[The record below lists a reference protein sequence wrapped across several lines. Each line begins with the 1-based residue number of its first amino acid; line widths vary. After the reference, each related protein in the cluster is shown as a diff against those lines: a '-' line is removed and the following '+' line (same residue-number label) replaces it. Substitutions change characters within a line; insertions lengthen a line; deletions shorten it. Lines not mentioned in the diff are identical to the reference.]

1 MKKKPVKSPPK
12 WADRFLA
19 WYCNPKL
26 LEQIQGDVHELYYWR
41 IKEKGESK
49 ARRSFIWDVL
59 RLFKWS
65 NIKRSNKSQ
74 NRNNMGIFK
83 NYFKIGLRNLWKQ
96 RMPSAINII
105 GLSLAIGCS
114 IVAFKFVEYNYVK
127 DDFHENKDDLFLVT
141 HWEELESN
149 KGRNGGTD
157 NQLVGEILKS
167 VPGIKASTRYNY
179 QQPEVRYGNKTKYEA
194 ALFVDEAFMDMFSF
208 DLLYGN
214 PNTLYNEGEIIIDE
228 STSISLFGDA
238 NPVGEKVDL
247 KIRENW
253 KTFTIGAVYRD
264 KPNNS
269 SIQIN
274 MLVNYVHFEQEF
286 KDRDTW
292 NTRLFIQREEGVEPA
307 RLLSAMDQLLPVYN
321 KDNEETAIIYFE
333 LEPLS
338 TMANNSYEM
347 MNGVGSGPSMAPII
361 TLSAIGVFMLI
372 LSTLN
377 YVNISLAMI
386 MKRLKEIGIRKV
398 IGSKRKQLVTQF
410 LIENF
415 LLCAFSMFLGVL
427 LAHSFFLPGFNEI
440 AGGDFKL
447 DLWSHLNFWYFLIG
461 LLLFITLASG
471 LYPAIV
477 ASSYKPISILRK
489 APQKSGKRWL
499 SNIFLTFQMILAM
512 ITVVTAIMFVHT
524 NRVNESMDWGYDQYD
539 KLVMGI
545 PGEEYRDAYRDVL
558 EAEPN
563 VARYAGT
570 RSNIGQ
576 DLNGVQF
583 QNGEVK
589 SYAELFQVGRNYPEL
604 LGLSLVAGR
613 MFDPSLESD
622 LDRKL
627 VVNESFLEQYQLEF
641 NADGVQI
648 LQDSV
653 EYTIIGVVE
662 DYHYMD
668 PGQKIRGAAL
678 KAIPANEFTSYLV
691 KMNEGNIFDQRD
703 KLQSQLQE
711 LVEEKTVYVG
721 IQELIFEGFYE
732 EMKGIRNI
740 MLFTASV
747 SILLAAMGL
756 YGLVSINVS
765 SQIKDFGI
773 RKVLGASGMNLTS
786 TVAKKFR
793 FVLLFAILIG
803 CPVAVLL
810 VDMLIN
816 DIYAY
821 APNIGAGPLS
831 IAVLILLLVTFFT
844 LNLQIRRVKRMNPAQ
859 TLRTE

>member
-1 MKKKPVKSPPK
+1 MKKKSQSSPPK
-12 WADRFLA
+12 WADRFLT

-41 IKEKGESK
+41 LEEKGESK
-49 ARRSFIWDVL
+49 AKKSFIWDVV
-59 RLFKWS
+59 RLFRWS
-65 NIKRSNKSQ
+65 NIKRSNKTQ
-74 NRNNMGIFK
+74 KFNNMGIFK
-83 NYFKIGLRNLWKQ
+83 NYFKVGLRNLWKQ
-96 RMPSAINII
+96 RMPSSINII

-114 IVAFKFVEYNYVK
+114 IVAFKFVERSYVR
-127 DDFHENKDDLFLVT
+127 DNFHSNLEDLFLVT
-141 HWEELESN
+141 HWEELDSN

-179 QQPEVRYGNKTKYEA
+179 QQAEVRYGKMTKYEA

-214 PNTLYNEGEIIIDE
+214 PNSLYNESEIIIDE
-228 STSISLFGDA
+228 STSVSLFGDA
-238 NPVGEKVDL
+238 NPVGEKIDL
-247 KIRENW
+247 KIRETW
-253 KTFTIGAVYRD
+253 RTFTIGAVYRD

-274 MLVNYVHFEQEF
+274 MLVNYIHFEQEF
-286 KDRDTW
+286 KDQDTW
-292 NTRLFIQREEGVEPA
+292 NTRLFIQKEKGVEPA
-307 RLLSAMDQLLPVYN
+307 NLLSGMDQLLPVYN
-321 KDNEETAIIYFE
+321 KDNEEYAIVHFE

-338 TMANNSYEM
+338 TMAKNSYEM
-347 MNGVGSGPSMAPII
+347 INGVGSGPNMAPII

-398 IGSKRKQLVTQF
+398 IGSKRKQMVTQF
-410 LIENF
+410 LIENL
-415 LLCAFSMFLGVL
+415 LLCCFSMGLGVL
-427 LAHSFFLPGFNEI
+427 LAHSLFLPGFNEI

-447 DLWSHLNFWYFLIG
+447 DLWNHLNFWYFLIG

-471 LYPAIV
+471 LYPAVV

-489 APQKSGKRWL
+489 ATQKSGRRWL
-499 SNIFLTFQMILAM
+499 SNTFLTFQMILAM
-512 ITVVTAIMFVHT
+512 ITVVTAVMFVHT
-524 NRVNESMDWGYDQYD
+524 NRVNESMDWGYDQHD
-539 KLVMGI
+539 KLVMVI

-558 EAEPN
+558 EAEPS
-563 VARYAGT
+563 VVRFAGT

-583 QNGEVK
+583 QNGAVK
-589 SYAELFQVGRNYPEL
+589 SYAELFQVGSNYPDL
-604 LGLSLVAGR
+604 LGLNLVAGR

-622 LDRKL
+622 LDKKL
-627 VVNESFLEQYQLEF
+627 VVNQSFLEQYQLEF
-641 NADGVQI
+641 IADGVQI

-668 PGQKIRGAAL
+668 PGQKIRGAAM
-678 KAIPANEFTSYLV
+678 KAIPDKEFTSYLV
-691 KMNEGNIFDQRD
+691 EMNDGNIFDQRD
-703 KLQSQLQE
+703 KLQSQLQD
-711 LVEEKTVYVG
+711 LVEEKTIYVG
-721 IQELIFEGFYE
+721 IQELMFEGFYE

-773 RKVLGASGMNLTS
+773 RKVLGASGLDLTS
-786 TVAKKFR
+786 TVVKKFR

-831 IAVLILLLVTFFT
+831 FSVLILLLVTFFT
-844 LNLQIRRVKRMNPAQ
+844 LNLQIRKVKRMNPAQ

>member
-41 IKEKGESK
+41 IKEKGGGK

-167 VPGIKASTRYNY
+167 VPGIKTSTRYNY
-179 QQPEVRYGNKTKYEA
+179 RQPEVRYGIKTKYEA
-194 ALFVDEAFMDMFSF
+194 ALFVDEAFMDIFSF

-238 NPVGEKVDL
+238 NPVGKKVDL

-274 MLVNYVHFEQEF
+274 MLVNYVHYEQEF
-286 KDRDTW
+286 RDRATW
-292 NTRLFIQREEGVEPA
+292 NTNLFIQREDGVEPA
-307 RLLSAMDQLLPVYN
+307 SLLSAMDQLLPVYN
-321 KDNEETAIIYFE
+321 KDNEETAITYFE

-347 MNGVGSGPSMAPII
+347 MNGVGSGPNMAPII

-461 LLLFITLASG
+461 
-471 LYPAIV
+471 
-477 ASSYKPISILRK
+477 
-489 APQKSGKRWL
+489 
-499 SNIFLTFQMILAM
+499 
-512 ITVVTAIMFVHT
+512 
-524 NRVNESMDWGYDQYD
+524 
-539 KLVMGI
+539 
-545 PGEEYRDAYRDVL
+545 
-558 EAEPN
+558 
-563 VARYAGT
+563 
-570 RSNIGQ
+570 
-576 DLNGVQF
+576 
-583 QNGEVK
+583 
-589 SYAELFQVGRNYPEL
+589 
-604 LGLSLVAGR
+604 
-613 MFDPSLESD
+613 
-622 LDRKL
+622 
-627 VVNESFLEQYQLEF
+627 
-641 NADGVQI
+641 
-648 LQDSV
+648 
-653 EYTIIGVVE
+653 
-662 DYHYMD
+662 
-668 PGQKIRGAAL
+668 
-678 KAIPANEFTSYLV
+678 
-691 KMNEGNIFDQRD
+691 
-703 KLQSQLQE
+703 
-711 LVEEKTVYVG
+711 
-721 IQELIFEGFYE
+721 
-732 EMKGIRNI
+732 
-740 MLFTASV
+740 
-747 SILLAAMGL
+747 
-756 YGLVSINVS
+756 
-765 SQIKDFGI
+765 
-773 RKVLGASGMNLTS
+773 
-786 TVAKKFR
+786 
-793 FVLLFAILIG
+793 
-803 CPVAVLL
+803 
-810 VDMLIN
+810 
-816 DIYAY
+816 
-821 APNIGAGPLS
+821 
-831 IAVLILLLVTFFT
+831 
-844 LNLQIRRVKRMNPAQ
+844 
-859 TLRTE
+859 

>member
-1 MKKKPVKSPPK
+1 
-12 WADRFLA
+12 
-19 WYCNPKL
+19 
-26 LEQIQGDVHELYYWR
+26 
-41 IKEKGESK
+41 
-49 ARRSFIWDVL
+49 
-59 RLFKWS
+59 
-65 NIKRSNKSQ
+65 
-74 NRNNMGIFK
+74 
-83 NYFKIGLRNLWKQ
+83 
-96 RMPSAINII
+96 
-105 GLSLAIGCS
+105 
-114 IVAFKFVEYNYVK
+114 
-127 DDFHENKDDLFLVT
+127 
-141 HWEELESN
+141 
-149 KGRNGGTD
+149 
-157 NQLVGEILKS
+157 
-167 VPGIKASTRYNY
+167 
-179 QQPEVRYGNKTKYEA
+179 
-194 ALFVDEAFMDMFSF
+194 
-208 DLLYGN
+208 
-214 PNTLYNEGEIIIDE
+214 
-228 STSISLFGDA
+228 
-238 NPVGEKVDL
+238 
-247 KIRENW
+247 
-253 KTFTIGAVYRD
+253 
-264 KPNNS
+264 
-269 SIQIN
+269 
-274 MLVNYVHFEQEF
+274 
-286 KDRDTW
+286 
-292 NTRLFIQREEGVEPA
+292 
-307 RLLSAMDQLLPVYN
+307 
-321 KDNEETAIIYFE
+321 
-333 LEPLS
+333 
-338 TMANNSYEM
+338 
-347 MNGVGSGPSMAPII
+347 
-361 TLSAIGVFMLI
+361 
-372 LSTLN
+372 
-377 YVNISLAMI
+377 
-386 MKRLKEIGIRKV
+386 
-398 IGSKRKQLVTQF
+398 
-410 LIENF
+410 
-415 LLCAFSMFLGVL
+415 
-427 LAHSFFLPGFNEI
+427 
-440 AGGDFKL
+440 
-447 DLWSHLNFWYFLIG
+447 

-471 LYPAIV
+471 LYPAVV

-489 APQKSGKRWL
+489 ATQKSGRRWL

-563 VARYAGT
+563 IARYAGT

-641 NADGVQI
+641 NADGVQV
-648 LQDSV
+648 LQDSA

-668 PGQKIRGAAL
+668 PGQKIRGAAM
-678 KAIPANEFTSYLV
+678 KAISARDFTSYLV
-691 KMNEGNIFDQRD
+691 EMNDGNIFDQRD

-756 YGLVSINVS
+756 YGFVSINVS

>member
-1 MKKKPVKSPPK
+1 
-12 WADRFLA
+12 
-19 WYCNPKL
+19 
-26 LEQIQGDVHELYYWR
+26 
-41 IKEKGESK
+41 
-49 ARRSFIWDVL
+49 
-59 RLFKWS
+59 
-65 NIKRSNKSQ
+65 
-74 NRNNMGIFK
+74 
-83 NYFKIGLRNLWKQ
+83 
-96 RMPSAINII
+96 
-105 GLSLAIGCS
+105 
-114 IVAFKFVEYNYVK
+114 
-127 DDFHENKDDLFLVT
+127 
-141 HWEELESN
+141 
-149 KGRNGGTD
+149 
-157 NQLVGEILKS
+157 
-167 VPGIKASTRYNY
+167 
-179 QQPEVRYGNKTKYEA
+179 
-194 ALFVDEAFMDMFSF
+194 
-208 DLLYGN
+208 
-214 PNTLYNEGEIIIDE
+214 
-228 STSISLFGDA
+228 
-238 NPVGEKVDL
+238 
-247 KIRENW
+247 
-253 KTFTIGAVYRD
+253 
-264 KPNNS
+264 
-269 SIQIN
+269 
-274 MLVNYVHFEQEF
+274 
-286 KDRDTW
+286 
-292 NTRLFIQREEGVEPA
+292 
-307 RLLSAMDQLLPVYN
+307 
-321 KDNEETAIIYFE
+321 
-333 LEPLS
+333 
-338 TMANNSYEM
+338 
-347 MNGVGSGPSMAPII
+347 
-361 TLSAIGVFMLI
+361 
-372 LSTLN
+372 
-377 YVNISLAMI
+377 
-386 MKRLKEIGIRKV
+386 
-398 IGSKRKQLVTQF
+398 
-410 LIENF
+410 
-415 LLCAFSMFLGVL
+415 
-427 LAHSFFLPGFNEI
+427 
-440 AGGDFKL
+440 
-447 DLWSHLNFWYFLIG
+447 
-461 LLLFITLASG
+461 
-471 LYPAIV
+471 
-477 ASSYKPISILRK
+477 
-489 APQKSGKRWL
+489 
-499 SNIFLTFQMILAM
+499 M

-524 NRVNESMDWGYDQYD
+524 NRVNESMDWGYDQYN

-558 EAEPN
+558 EAEPGI
-563 VARYAGT
+563 ARYAGT

-583 QNGEVK
+583 KNGEVK

-641 NADGVQI
+641 DADGVQV

-691 KMNEGNIFDQRD
+691 EMNEGNIFDQRD
-703 KLQSQLQE
+703 KLQIQLQE

-786 TVAKKFR
+786 TVVKKFR